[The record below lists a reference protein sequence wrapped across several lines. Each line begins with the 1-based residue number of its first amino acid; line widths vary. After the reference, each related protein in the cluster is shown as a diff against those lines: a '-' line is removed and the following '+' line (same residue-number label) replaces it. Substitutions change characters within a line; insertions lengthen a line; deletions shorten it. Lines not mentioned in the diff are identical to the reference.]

1 MNNPIPTA
9 MANIIQTRNA
19 DRTNGKVEIEATSI
33 FDKILL
39 TDIPRSVFFIKGK
52 IHSCPVGGRLESRY
66 FDRGDTCFIGTYDNR
81 ATVNMIIEDLHS
93 ARQGASH

>member
-1 MNNPIPTA
+1 MTT
-9 MANIIQTRNA
+9 NIRIRDTHQIIR
-19 DRTNGKVEIEATSI
+19 RIETEACTI

-66 FDRGDTCFIGTYDNR
+66 FDRGDSLFIGTYDNR
-81 ATVNMIIEDLHS
+81 ATIRMIIEDLDL
-93 ARQGASH
+93 ARQGH